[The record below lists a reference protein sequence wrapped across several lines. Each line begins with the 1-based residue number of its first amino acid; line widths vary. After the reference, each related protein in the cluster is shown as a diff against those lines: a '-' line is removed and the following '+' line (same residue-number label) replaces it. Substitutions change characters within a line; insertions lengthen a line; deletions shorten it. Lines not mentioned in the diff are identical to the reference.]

1 MKSILTSILLLCETV
16 GYTQWTA
23 APTGTT
29 EDLTTIAFANSTIGL
44 SAGKLATA
52 GNSLVLRTTDGGT
65 TWATN
70 QAALVGVVRDI
81 AMHPGGNAII
91 VADSGR
97 VYTSSDYGDTWSNQT
112 AFTTTDLSATQF
124 ISSDIIVCGDADG
137 TLYKSLDGGV
147 TWNASDTAFD
157 VRINQLLYQNNKLW
171 LSGEGGII
179 ASSLDTGNSWQV
191 YAQPYFGFFSGNGI
205 AVFDTVGYAVSDYG
219 FAVKYHPTSGWTS
232 LSIPT
237 ANTVHSVASGNL
249 LSAVI
254 IGDNGFIY
262 RTEDGNNWIDETYSN
277 TTINL
282 LDITYIDAATAIICG
297 TGGTILK
304 STTDISGIADH
315 SNGDDISLY
324 PNPATNGITLRADQ
338 NIQQVSIFD
347 IYGKL
352 VVAETDLQ
360 QTNYINLEHLQSGM
374 YLLRVETQS
383 GISILPFIKQ

>member
-1 MKSILTSILLLCETV
+1 
-16 GYTQWTA
+16 
-23 APTGTT
+23 
-29 EDLTTIAFANSTIGL
+29 
-44 SAGKLATA
+44 
-52 GNSLVLRTTDGGT
+52 
-65 TWATN
+65 
-70 QAALVGVVRDI
+70 VVRDI

-112 AFTTTDLSATQF
+112 AFTSTHLSATQF
-124 ISSDIIVCGDADG
+124 ISSDVVVCGDADG
-137 TLYKSLDGGV
+137 NLYKSIDGGI
-147 TWNASDTAFD
+147 TWTATDTAFD
-157 VRINQLLYQNNKLW
+157 IRINQLQYQDNLLW

-179 ASSLDTGNSWQV
+179 ASSADTGNSWQI

-219 FAVKYHPTSGWTS
+219 FAVKYHPASGWTS
-232 LSIPT
+232 LTIPV
-237 ANTVHSVASGNL
+237 ANTLNSVASSNL

-262 RTEDGNNWIDETYSN
+262 RTEDGNNWSNETYSN

-282 LDITYIDAATAIICG
+282 LDITYIDASTAIICG
-297 TGGTILK
+297 TDGTILK
-304 STTDISGIADH
+304 TTTDISGIADH

-338 NIQQVSIFD
+338 NIKQIFIFD

-352 VVAETDLQ
+352 VAAETNQQ
-360 QTNYINLEHLQSGM
+360 QTNYINVEHLQTGM
-374 YLLRVETQS
+374 YLLRVETQNE
-383 GISILPFIKQ
+383 ISVLPFIKQ

>member
-1 MKSILTSILLLCETV
+1 
-16 GYTQWTA
+16 
-23 APTGTT
+23 
-29 EDLTTIAFANSTIGL
+29 
-44 SAGKLATA
+44 
-52 GNSLVLRTTDGGT
+52 
-65 TWATN
+65 
-70 QAALVGVVRDI
+70 
-81 AMHPGGNAII
+81 
-91 VADSGR
+91 
-97 VYTSSDYGDTWSNQT
+97 
-112 AFTTTDLSATQF
+112 
-124 ISSDIIVCGDADG
+124 
-137 TLYKSLDGGV
+137 
-147 TWNASDTAFD
+147 
-157 VRINQLLYQNNKLW
+157 
-171 LSGEGGII
+171 
-179 ASSLDTGNSWQV
+179 
-191 YAQPYFGFFSGNGI
+191 
-205 AVFDTVGYAVSDYG
+205 VGYAVSDYG

-338 NIQQVSIFD
+338 NIKQVSIFD

-360 QTNYINLEHLQSGM
+360 QTNYINLEHLQSGL
-374 YLLRVETQS
+374 YLLRVQTRS
-383 GISILPFIKQ
+383 GFSVLTFIKQ